1 MHQQSS
7 DLRPAQAFSDAQS
20 DDAGAPLLIDAHGT
34 PVADAVTALGRAVW
48 QHHGARPLLLERD
61 NFVPSLDELAEEVAA
76 VQAAMAEP
84 AHALA

>member
-1 MHQQSS
+1 MYSGHLELE
-7 DLRPAQAFSDAQS
+7 D
-20 DDAGAPLLIDAHGT
+20 GTLLDTHGT

-48 QHHGARPLLLERD
+48 QHNGARPLLLERD